1 MRLDTYLFDKG
12 YFESRA
18 KAQDAIKEGLV
29 SVDQKT
35 VTKSSFAI
43 EEGQEVSVIQV
54 DRYVS
59 RAGDKL
65 DGCIIK
71 DQIDLKDK
79 VVVDIGS
86 STGGFTDCCLQHGAR
101 KVYCIDVGTN
111 QLAAKLRQDPRVV
124 VRENT
129 NARYLKKADFD
140 EEITFI
146 CMDVSFISCTYL
158 FPVISDLLKNGEHA
172 VILVKPQFEVGS
184 KYLNKQGVVKDP
196 KVREKALQEIIS
208 LLSTFKLVKCSC
220 MLSNVIGR
228 SGNQEYLLHVVKQ
241 EEL

>member
-1 MRLDTYLFDKG
+1 MRLDTYLVEHG

-29 SVDQKT
+29 AVEGST
-35 VTKSSFAI
+35 VNKSSFAM
-43 EEGQEVSVIQV
+43 EEGMQVSIIDVKK
-54 DRYVS
+54 YVS

-65 DGCIIK
+65 NGCITK
-71 DQIDLKDK
+71 DNIDLTDK

-101 KVYCIDVGTN
+101 KVYAVDVGTN
-111 QLAAKLRQDPRVV
+111 QLVEKLRNDPRVV
-124 VRENT
+124 VMENT
-129 NARYLKKADFD
+129 NARYLKKEDFAD
-140 EEITFI
+140 EISFI
-146 CMDVSFISCTYL
+146 CMDVSFISCTL
-158 FPVISDLLKNGEHA
+158 LLPVISHLLKDGCDA

-196 KVREKALQEIIS
+196 KVRERALEDIIA
-208 LLSTFKLVKCSC
+208 LLPNFKLVKYNC
-220 MLSNVIGR
+220 MLSDVVGR
-228 SGNQEYLLHVVKQ
+228 SGNQEYLLHVRKQ